1 MHKSETT
8 QKKKKGKAKENQTKA
23 NKNSKMTLGD
33 QLLEKEFQRKKDV
46 EDLLAKH
53 QEDKNNPQQEK

>member
-8 QKKKKGKAKENQTKA
+8 QKKKGKAKENQTKA